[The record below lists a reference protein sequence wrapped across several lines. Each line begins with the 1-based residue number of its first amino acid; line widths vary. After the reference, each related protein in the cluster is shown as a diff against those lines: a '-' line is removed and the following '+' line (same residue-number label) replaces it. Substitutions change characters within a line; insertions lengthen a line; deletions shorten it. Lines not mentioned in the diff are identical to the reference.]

1 MSANDPQAVASRPP
15 RQWEDLVVGETT
27 QSRVMTVDL
36 DDMLAYAERY
46 DPQWF
51 HANPDAARASLFGE
65 VVASGLYTAALW
77 RVLDHEANGDVNWV
91 CGVQWDDVRWRRAVR
106 AGDRLQAHSEVL
118 SKRPS
123 ASRPGIGLAV
133 LAHRLTDQDG
143 ETVFEFTSTDLVY
156 RRDGAA

>member
-91 CGVQWDDVRWRRAVR
+91 CAVR